1 MRVWNRRRLAG
12 RVTSALLVA
21 IPLLLAGGS
30 VGVAQ
35 APRQQVESRSN
46 ASKQLRNPRGTLVL
60 MLTTGLEDV
69 QEMALSLEDAKAAK
83 DSGYLK
89 DVIWVARGRGVE
101 ALGGGIRA
109 RPFEMLQL
117 AREAKASGV
126 RIIVSGP
133 DLKPYGIDADKLDP
147 KPDEV
152 VADAMARVAE
162 LVSQGCELVRY

>member
-1 MRVWNRRRLAG
+1 MRVWNSRWIASTF
-12 RVTSALLVA
+12 TSAVLAA
-21 IPLLLAGGS
+21 IPFLLAE
-30 VGVAQ
+30 VGVAIAQ
-35 APRQQVESRSN
+35 VPRQQEETRSN
-46 ASKQLRNPRGTLVL
+46 AGRQLRNTRGVLVL

-69 QEMALSLEDAKAAK
+69 QEMALSLKDAKAAK

-89 DVIWVARGRGVE
+89 DVIWIARGRGVE
-101 ALGGGIRA
+101 ALGGGMRA

-162 LVSQGCELVRY
+162 LVSQGCDLVRY